1 MAKQK
6 YKPKVGT
13 IITITVDR
21 RKRKTIIDS
30 DRVQRFVSNKL
41 ITHLVASQQ
50 INLNRLNDDFE
61 KGLFELSE
69 IKNFYMDRGYSVI
82 GFEEIFGINGNLP
95 VKLQAKINN
104 PLWD

>member
-1 MAKQK
+1 MAKK
-6 YKPKVGT
+6 KFKGA

-41 ITHLVASQQ
+41 IAHLVDSEQVE
-50 INLNRLNDDFE
+50 LGRLADDYD
-61 KGLFELSE
+61 KGIFTLTE
-69 IKNFYMDRGYSVI
+69 IKNFYMDRGYSVT
-82 GFEEIFGINGNLP
+82 GFDEIFGINGNLP
-95 VKLQAKINN
+95 IKLQAKIKN